1 MIPLVGKPILEH
13 LIQDISHRVKDILIV
28 VNYRK
33 EMIERYFSDGSDW
46 GLDIKYLFQKD
57 CLGTADAIK
66 CAKEFV
72 DNSFLVING
81 DLLIDSSVIDVVLN
95 TYKKNGLTTLSTVP
109 VDNPEQYGV
118 VTLKDGYVN
127 GINEKPEM
135 GTFESNLINAGIYVF
150 DNQIYDEIEKTTKS
164 SRGEIEITDTIQRL
178 IDQKRQIV
186 PAMIDPSKW
195 MDIGFPW
202 NLLEGNRRIL
212 ERTELDIIGMV
223 EEGAHIVGP
232 VELRERVRVRSGSY
246 IEGPVF
252 IDEESDIGHN
262 CYLRPFTS
270 IGKNVRIGNA
280 CEIKNSLIMDNV
292 NAGHLSYI
300 GDCIIGESSNIGAGT
315 IMGNLRLDKKSI
327 RVEVKGELI
336 DSGLRKLG
344 VIMGDKVET
353 GIRVNIMPGVK
364 IGSGSLIG
372 PNVTLYEDIESE
384 VFEENTEIRY
394 P

>member
-223 EEGAHIVGP
+223 E
-232 VELRERVRVRSGSY
+232 
-246 IEGPVF
+246 
-252 IDEESDIGHN
+252 
-262 CYLRPFTS
+262 
-270 IGKNVRIGNA
+270 
-280 CEIKNSLIMDNV
+280 NS
-292 NAGHLSYI
+292 
-300 GDCIIGESSNIGAGT
+300 
-315 IMGNLRLDKKSI
+315 
-327 RVEVKGELI
+327 
-336 DSGLRKLG
+336 
-344 VIMGDKVET
+344 ET
-353 GIRVNIMPGVK
+353 GI
-364 IGSGSLIG
+364 
-372 PNVTLYEDIESE
+372 
-384 VFEENTEIRY
+384 FCQF
-394 P
+394 